1 MMIVHIYE
9 EYKYIVKIGT
19 EIMYIT
25 YISQIEFIATNR
37 EPRLG
42 SSPRRS
48 DPNREV
54 VRGRARGQARGWAGE
69 RLHCA
74 TLRFGA
80 EEEARSREMTA
91 IDDVLRVVL

>member
-1 MMIVHIYE
+1 
-9 EYKYIVKIGT
+9 
-19 EIMYIT
+19 MYIT

-37 EPRLG
+37 EPRKFSSEIRSKSG
-42 SSPRRS
+42 S
-48 DPNREV
+48 
-54 VRGRARGQARGWAGE
+54 RAREGSARGWAGE